1 MIAAMFDG
9 VAKELIIG
17 SLALGYI
24 LGGIPFGLVLT
35 RLAGY
40 GDIRKI
46 GSGNI
51 GATNVLRTGNKS
63 LALAT
68 LILDSSKG
76 GIAVYLASLA
86 GDAPVLPVLA
96 GVAAVI
102 GHNFP
107 AFLNFKGGKGIATT
121 LGTLLVMAWPVGIA
135 ACLTWLVVA
144 AVFRFSSLAGIV
156 SIGLA
161 PVYAWFMYYVPHHDT
176 VAYGAAILAI
186 LAIIRHRTNIQR
198 LMAGEEPK
206 ISKKKS

>member
-1 MIAAMFDG
+1 MIESLFDG

-17 SLALGYI
+17 AVALGYM

-51 GATNVLRTGNKS
+51 GATNVLRTGNKP

-86 GDAPVLPVLA
+86 GDAPILPVLA
-96 GVAAVI
+96 GVSAVI

-121 LGTLLVMAWPVGIA
+121 LGTLLVMAWPVGVA
-135 ACLTWLVVA
+135 SCLTWVVVA
-144 AVFRFSSLAGIV
+144 ALFRFSSLAGMASIV
-156 SIGLA
+156 AA
-161 PVYAWFMYYVPHHDT
+161 PVYAWFMYYVPNHEL
-176 VAYGAAILAI
+176 VAYGAAFLAV
-186 LAIIRHRTNIQR
+186 LALIRHRANIRR
-198 LMAGEEPK
+198 LLAGEEPK
-206 ISKKKS
+206 IGKKKS